1 MSVVSTQRTAAVA
14 WVVLDRQDRRNALSE
29 ADLVDLASCVRT
41 LAADPDVRAI
51 CLRGLGGHFSAGADV
66 DELQRLR
73 SPAAARAHALLG
85 QSACDALEQSP
96 VPVIAAIEGYCVGG
110 GLEIAM
116 SCDFRLAA
124 PGAIFGQVELGI
136 GSIAAWGGIRRL
148 PRLVGVPQAKR
159 LVYTGEHI
167 AAARAAAIGLVDE
180 VVEDEQV
187 HVAAERL
194 ATQLCQAPRNALAAS
209 KRALDQA
216 VDVPLYAGLQQ
227 DRETFAA
234 LVGDEEFQS
243 GVQAFLARS
252 ARRRQGGELAEPVQS
267 S

>member
-1 MSVVSTQRTAAVA
+1 MSAIRTERSSAVA
-14 WVVLDRQDRRNALSE
+14 WIVLDRPERRNALRES
-29 ADLVDLASCVRT
+29 DLIDLATGVRT
-41 LAADPDVRAI
+41 LAADPEVRVI
-51 CLRGLGGHFSAGADV
+51 CVRGQGGHFSAGADI
-66 DELQRLR
+66 DELARLR
-73 SPAAARAHALLG
+73 SPAAARAHAVLG

-124 PGAIFGQVELGI
+124 AGATFGQVELGI

-159 LVYTGEHI
+159 LVYTGQHI
-167 AAARAAAIGLVDE
+167 DSVHAASLGLIDE
-180 VVEDEQV
+180 VVEGDQV
-187 HVAAERL
+187 HEAAERL
-194 ATQLCQAPRNALAAS
+194 ASQLCDAPRHAVAAS

-227 DRETFAA
+227 DRETFAQ
-234 LVGDEEFQS
+234 LVGGEEFQA
-243 GVQAFLARS
+243 GVEAFLARS
-252 ARRRQGGELAEPVQS
+252 VTRGRDRSPSVEPGQT
-267 S
+267 